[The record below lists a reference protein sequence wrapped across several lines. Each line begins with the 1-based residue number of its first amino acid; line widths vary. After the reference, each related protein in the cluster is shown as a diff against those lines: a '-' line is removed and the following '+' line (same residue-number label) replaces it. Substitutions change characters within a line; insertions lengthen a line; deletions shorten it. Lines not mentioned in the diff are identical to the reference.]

1 MHFLQILFTREII
14 IFVLYLLYIF
24 LFNHTNLDVNMN
36 FNFIIVSYETII
48 YSIQLLC
55 THSFIWDH
63 IGLVS
68 LIKLLGIKV

>member
-1 MHFLQILFTREII
+1 MHFLQIFFTREII
-14 IFVLYLLYIF
+14 IFVLCLLCII

-36 FNFIIVSYETII
+36 FNFILVSYETII

-55 THSFIWDH
+55 IHSFIWGH

-68 LIKLLGIKV
+68 LIKLLDIKV

>member
-14 IFVLYLLYIF
+14 IFMLCLLCIII
-24 LFNHTNLDVNMN
+24 FNHTNLDINMN

-55 THSFIWDH
+55 THSYIWDH
-63 IGLVS
+63 ISLVS
-68 LIKLLGIKV
+68 LIKLLDIKV